1 MTDAC
6 DSFGGR
12 WLWCVGEEVG
22 ELLGEAVGCA
32 APQACRDDY
41 GAVGATDAYEPGVF
55 GRPAS

>member
-1 MTDAC
+1 M
-6 DSFGGR
+6 
-12 WLWCVGEEVG
+12 WCVGEEVG